1 MGLEALLLGALIVLV
16 LFGLL
21 KFIPRKKEQNLQ
33 YVINFET
40 YIGVQSLFIEKA
52 YDIIHKDRMLI
63 YSIEATKIDDK
74 QFNEFAKDFASLVI
88 KLMGPMLTNEFT
100 NLYGDE
106 DTFLFNLMEVFST
119 KYESDEIR
127 KDAIEN
133 LMETGE

>member
-88 KLMGPMLTNEFT
+88 KLMGPMLTNEFV

-119 KYESDEIR
+119 KYEGDEIR

>member
-119 KYESDEIR
+119 KYEGDEIR

>member
-1 MGLEALLLGALIVLV
+1 MGLEILLLGVLIVLV

-21 KFIPRKKEQNLQ
+21 KFIPRRKEQNLQ

-40 YIGVQSLFIEKA
+40 YTGVQSFFVERA

-63 YSIEATKIDDK
+63 YSLEATKIDDK
-74 QFNEFAKDFASLVI
+74 QFNQFAKDFANLVM
-88 KLMGPMLTNEFT
+88 KLMGPMLTNEFV

-119 KYESDEIR
+119 KYEGDEIR

>member
-1 MGLEALLLGALIVLV
+1 MGLETLLLGVLIILV
-16 LFGLL
+16 LFSLL

-33 YVINFET
+33 YIINFET
-40 YIGVQSLFIEKA
+40 YMGVQSSFVEKA
-52 YDIIHKDRMLI
+52 YEIIHKDRMLI

-74 QFNEFAKDFASLVI
+74 QFNQFAKDFANLVM
-88 KLMGPMLTNEFT
+88 KLMGPMLTNEFA

-106 DTFLFNLMEVFST
+106 DTFLFNLIEVFST

-133 LMETGE
+133 LIETGE